1 MQFIRQFSEPAED
14 HFGVE
19 MCELLLK
26 EDLDEGTEY
35 VPTARDPTPPPF
47 NIPSNIPTDQPSDIP
62 SDISADFEAAKESDI
77 VNQTECLLPSN
88 DENEPPQLAD
98 EPTKSKVGFACF
110 YRS

>member
-1 MQFIRQFSEPAED
+1 MQFIRQFSEPVED

-35 VPTARDPTPPPF
+35 VPTLRDPTPPPF
-47 NIPSNIPTDQPSDIP
+47 NIPANTSLDNTD
-62 SDISADFEAAKESDI
+62 ADFKAAKESDD
-77 VNQTECLLPSN
+77 QAECLVPSN

-98 EPTKSKVGFACF
+98 EPTKSKVGFTKRVLQT
-110 YRS
+110 RSIF

>member
-1 MQFIRQFSEPAED
+1 MQFIRQFSEPVED

-35 VPTARDPTPPPF
+35 VPTLRDPTPPPF
-47 NIPSNIPTDQPSDIP
+47 NIPTNDTTD
-62 SDISADFEAAKESDI
+62 ADFEAAKESD
-77 VNQTECLLPSN
+77 QAECPSN

-98 EPTKSKVGFACF
+98 EPTKSKVTFV
-110 YRS
+110 